1 MDKILCELHFV
12 FLWGKKKLLVISKY
26 LTASVHLRLNR
37 PSMLNFKFH
46 NNRKRQN
53 KYGLFGRVARR
64 KAPLLNNMA
73 TMMRL
78 NTPRE
83 F

>member
-1 MDKILCELHFV
+1 MT
-12 FLWGKKKLLVISKY
+12 SKY
-26 LTASVHLRLNR
+26 LTAGVHLRLNR
-37 PSMLNFKFH
+37 PSMLNFKFP

-64 KAPLLNNMA
+64 KTPLLNNMA
-73 TMMRL
+73 AMMRL
-78 NTPRE
+78 NTPRD